1 MLSENKNNQ
10 TGNENVILSNRQD
23 TIEKPPLVILTG
35 PTGVG
40 KTELSIQFAKKIN
53 GEIISADSIQVY
65 QYMDIGSA
73 KVTKEEMDG
82 VKHYLVDIIQPDEE
96 FNIFCFSNLAKQAI
110 SEIYSHGKIPIIVGG
125 TGFYIQSVLY
135 DIDFNTEDND
145 KSIRQKYEKLALEN
159 GTSYLY
165 ELLKKTDPESAEV
178 IHENNTKRII
188 RALEYYE
195 NTGELMSVH
204 NKRERKKSSPYNY
217 QYFVLNRDRK
227 VLYERIDKRV
237 DMMVNN
243 GLVDEVNKLLNM
255 GYSRNLVSMQGLGYK
270 EIAAYL
276 DGEYAL
282 DEAVEIIKR
291 DTRHFAKRQLTWFRR
306 EKDVTFMNYEDYSN
320 DINKMCEALI
330 NICENRNVKC
340 MTF

>member
-1 MLSENKNNQ
+1 M
-10 TGNENVILSNRQD
+10 
-23 TIEKPPLVILTG
+23 
-35 PTGVG
+35 
-40 KTELSIQFAKKIN
+40 
-53 GEIISADSIQVY
+53 
-65 QYMDIGSA
+65 
-73 KVTKEEMDG
+73 
-82 VKHYLVDIIQPDEE
+82 
-96 FNIFCFSNLAKQAI
+96 
-110 SEIYSHGKIPIIVGG
+110 
-125 TGFYIQSVLY
+125 
-135 DIDFNTEDND
+135 
-145 KSIRQKYEKLALEN
+145 
-159 GTSYLY
+159 
-165 ELLKKTDPESAEV
+165 KKTDPESAEV

-306 EKDVTFMNYEDYSN
+306 ENDVTFMNYEDYSN